1 MFNFDV
7 NSDKELFSIITSKDE
22 LIEEISENISREEFI
37 TKKIDQI
44 YKSIEDNPISV
55 LNDSSSLL
63 QNTKQA
69 FIEHD
74 VSKEL
79 YKSVL
84 ILNIVSN
91 LNSLLTSRD
100 INDNF
105 YQYRSSIRNYISELT
120 KRGIFQEDLSRKIN
134 EYVSKIEQYKIT
146 LISKEIN
153 EKSVKTLMD

>member
-1 MFNFDV
+1 MMF
-7 NSDKELFSIITSKDE
+7 
-22 LIEEISENISREEFI
+22 
-37 TKKIDQI
+37 
-44 YKSIEDNPISV
+44 
-55 LNDSSSLL
+55 
-63 QNTKQA
+63 
-69 FIEHD
+69 
-74 VSKEL
+74 SKEL

-120 KRGIFQEDLSRKIN
+120 KRGIFQEDLSQKIN

-146 LISKEIN
+146 
-153 EKSVKTLMD
+153 

>member
-1 MFNFDV
+1 MN
-7 NSDKELFSIITSKDE
+7 
-22 LIEEISENISREEFI
+22 
-37 TKKIDQI
+37 QI

-74 VSKEL
+74 VQEL

-120 KRGIFQEDLSRKIN
+120 KRGYFSRRF
-134 EYVSKIEQYKIT
+134 IT
-146 LISKEIN
+146 KN
-153 EKSVKTLMD
+153 

>member
-1 MFNFDV
+1 MTLRHFF
-7 NSDKELFSIITSKDE
+7 F
-22 LIEEISENISREEFI
+22 F
-37 TKKIDQI
+37 
-44 YKSIEDNPISV
+44 
-55 LNDSSSLL
+55 
-63 QNTKQA
+63 

-134 EYVSKIEQYKIT
+134 EYVFKNRTI
-146 LISKEIN
+146 
-153 EKSVKTLMD
+153 